1 MGSTPTSGTNTEPQ
15 LLLSP
20 FSQTPTLTPLRG
32 KATEIVA
39 TVVQT
44 VLGKETQDDQC
55 AGPEGQPPAKA
66 K

>member
-1 MGSTPTSGTNTEPQ
+1 MGSTPTSGTNTEPS
-15 LLLSP
+15 LL
-20 FSQTPTLTPLRG
+20 FSRPQTPTLTPLRA

-44 VLGKETQDDQC
+44 VLGKEAQDDQR